1 MGKKLFSHLS
11 APPVPPFFPCLTF
24 PSSSSSSPPS
34 FFAFISSF
42 LLLLLCAAL
51 RASPKCSYGVSTK
64 GSDFSHSRREQGA
77 RLLPLPLPLL
87 PVGIF
92 QKLLSHPAI
101 SLHHTPLQFF
111 RTPLLPSLPSVS
123 SPVSP
128 RPCEDREKTIDGA
141 SILFGRRASAVAE
154 SSTDVCHVFCA
165 IKPDTTPGQKP
176 GHLRSH
182 GGVTVT

>member
-24 PSSSSSSPPS
+24 PSSSSSSPS
-34 FFAFISSF
+34 FFAVICSF
-42 LLLLLCAAL
+42 LLFLLCAAL

-77 RLLPLPLPLL
+77 RLLLLLL

-101 SLHHTPLQFF
+101 SLRHTPLQFF
-111 RTPLLPSLPSVS
+111 HTAPHPPSLSSVS

-128 RPCEDREKTIDGA
+128 WPCEDRETTIDGA
-141 SILFGRRASAVAE
+141 SILFGRRASAVPE
-154 SSTDVCHVFCA
+154 SSTDVCRVFCA

-176 GHLRSH
+176 GHLLSH
-182 GGVTVT
+182 GSVTAT